1 MARLVSGR
9 PWSRHTSFQISVDA
23 RGFAAQC
30 HRGLAGLTVRLSPER
45 SIPGPIRSG
54 VDRGRQ
60 LIGCDGMRR
69 PRQCFSDGI
78 ERITEVVGQSTSD
91 RAFFVWV
98 VRVAFVTGDA
108 STVLSMRDATTV
120 VCAIPDL
127 LATKANKRGEGAS
140 ACSLFQ
146 RVQRVQRVQRSQRAA
161 PAGPQ
166 SVAEH
171 RLQGEQFPSLRATA
185 TFSIR
190 RR

>member
-1 MARLVSGR
+1 
-9 PWSRHTSFQISVDA
+9 
-23 RGFAAQC
+23 
-30 HRGLAGLTVRLSPER
+30 
-45 SIPGPIRSG
+45 
-54 VDRGRQ
+54 
-60 LIGCDGMRR
+60 MRR

-146 RVQRVQRVQRSQRAA
+146 RVQRVQRSQRAA
-161 PAGPQ
+161 PAGHQ

-171 RLQGEQFPSLRATA
+171 RLQREQFPSLRATA

-190 RR
+190 RRQPAAE